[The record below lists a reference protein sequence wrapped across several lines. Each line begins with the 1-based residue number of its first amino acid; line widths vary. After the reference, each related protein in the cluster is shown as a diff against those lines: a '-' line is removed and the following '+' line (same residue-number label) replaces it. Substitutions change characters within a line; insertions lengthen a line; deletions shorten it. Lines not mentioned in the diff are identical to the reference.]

1 MKKIILALMMMVS
14 FSFSSVPPI
23 IKTQYGYLSNPV
35 LGTSYPV
42 SYASFGWTND
52 EITYPDLGVTQL
64 SGDGGVGTSFEIRFN
79 KYYITWPSNIG
90 GTAVVATYM
99 TLTTSKPP
107 QCTASQELI
116 NNVCVEKCPSGQE
129 RLDGECVPPPTPT
142 CDYGQGQYLNTSSN
156 TCTDCSSFPTIA
168 GRASCACDSQG
179 STYNDQSVTGTYIVT
194 QGSTNYDRTDAKCTN
209 GGYVPVFLNPRPVD
223 SNPTTP
229 PDTNGSGTGTG
240 DTGGGTGGTGGGTGT
255 GGTGGTTTPDTNTT
269 TPTTPTTPT
278 GTTNYA
284 DLITQLKANNQSVND
299 FKDKFTQFVTSDQ
312 ANADR
317 QYNATNAIKSAVDG
331 TTSAVNTQGTAIT
344 NKLGDILN
352 AIKDGNGTGGTGDGN
367 NTNQIDLN
375 ATNKKLDT
383 LHDDNNKTQGILD
396 KIKGMFDNNDS
407 FKVPDTNGS
416 TPKVEDLIKDE
427 NWFNTN
433 KMKLDFS
440 YSGDCYCQTAQ
451 FEVGGRTF
459 IFPPQE
465 LLDMIPFD
473 VISKMLMAFVYLIGL
488 RQFLR
493 N

>member
-1 MKKIILALMMMVS
+1 MKKIILALMMVS
-14 FSFSSVPPI
+14 FAFACPSS
-23 IKTQYGYLSNPV
+23 Y
-35 LGTSYPV
+35 
-42 SYASFGWTND
+42 
-52 EITYPDLGVTQL
+52 E
-64 SGDGGVGTSFEIRFN
+64 
-79 KYYITWPSNIG
+79 IG
-90 GTAVVATYM
+90 GLTYYLESVGETSTGNFMPGAVARSNSIVSIDYSPEPSYYNHSFIWDQNAYGHYFSQTTCFYTAT
-99 TLTTSKPP
+99 
-107 QCTASQELI
+107 
-116 NNVCVEKCPSGQE
+116 
-129 RLDGECVPPPTPT
+129 PPTPT
-142 CDYGQGQYLNTSSN
+142 PIPACDYGQGQYLNSSTN
-156 TCTDCSSFPTIA
+156 TCTDCSSFPTVA

-179 STYNDQSVTGTYIVT
+179 STYDGQGVTATYTIT
-194 QGSTNYDRTDAKCTN
+194 QGFTNYDRTDAKCAN
-209 GGYVPVFLNPRPVD
+209 GGYVPVLLNPRPVD
-223 SNPTTP
+223 NNTTTPTNPTTP
-229 PDTNGSGTGTG
+229 PDTNGSGTG

-278 GTTNYA
+278 GTTNYS

-352 AIKDGNGTGGTGDGN
+352 AIKDGNGTGSTGDGN

>member
-1 MKKIILALMMMVS
+1 MKKILLALMMISS
-14 FSFSSVPPI
+14 FSFAS
-23 IKTQYGYLSNPV
+23 GYIC
-35 LGTSYPV
+35 GTSNLNGVLDGQNLIIGASTGSTLVDLYPNNPC
-42 SYASFGWTND
+42 FGDTNFIYMD
-52 EITYPDLGVTQL
+52 TSQMSITLFTYYGENG
-64 SGDGGVGTSFEIRFN
+64 SH
-79 KYYITWPSNIG
+79 KYYQLTDY
-90 GTAVVATYM
+90 GTTPANCPVNTV
-99 TLTTSKPP
+99 LT
-107 QCTASQELI
+107 
-116 NNVCVEKCPSGQE
+116 N
-129 RLDGECVPPPTPT
+129 GECEPIPQIPT
-142 CDYGQGQYLNTSSN
+142 CDYGQGQYLNSSTN

-179 STYNDQSVTGTYIVT
+179 STYNDQSVTGTYTDTI
-194 QGSTNYDRTDAKCTN
+194 GFTNYDRTDAKCTN

-223 SNPTTP
+223 SNTTTPTNPTTP

>member
-1 MKKIILALMMMVS
+1 MKKTLLALMMTFS
-14 FSFSSVPPI
+14 FSFAEMTYYTTGGGNTY
-23 IKTQYGYLSNPV
+23 KLSNS
-35 LGTSYPV
+35 T
-42 SYASFGWTND
+42 
-52 EITYPDLGVTQL
+52 
-64 SGDGGVGTSFEIRFN
+64 
-79 KYYITWPSNIG
+79 KPSNVILES
-90 GTAVVATYM
+90 GTGECGQDYYQAVGLNTTWAVFRHWVPQTYIAQYRYM
-99 TLTTSKPP
+99 
-107 QCTASQELI
+107 CTYQDNFYGFIPDPS
-116 NNVCVEKCPSGQE
+116 VDCPSGIVN
-129 RLDGECVPPPTPT
+129 GECEPTPQIPT
-142 CDYGQGQYLNTSSN
+142 CDYGQGQYLNSSTN

-179 STYNDQSVTGTYIVT
+179 STYNNQSVTGTYTVT

-209 GGYVPVFLNPRPVD
+209 GGYVPVFTNPRPVD
-223 SNPTTP
+223 NNTTTPTNPTTP
-229 PDTNGSGTGTG
+229 PDTNGSGTG

-255 GGTGGTTTPDTNTT
+255 GGTGGTTTPDTNT
-269 TPTTPTTPT
+269 TTPTTPT

-344 NKLGDILN
+344 NKLGDILS
-352 AIKDGNGTGGTGDGN
+352 AIKDGNGTGSTGDGN

-433 KMKLDFS
+433 KIKLDFS